1 MEEKSGQAH
10 LNGREYVVPGD
21 VRRAFGDVGIHRIRL
36 NQKARLN
43 GKRATDILE
52 EICGQI
58 REPRS
63 GEKYR

>member
-1 MEEKSGQAH
+1 MEEKSGQAY
-10 LNGREYVVPGD
+10 LNGREYVVPGE

-43 GKRATDILE
+43 GKTAADILE

-58 REPRS
+58 REPKP